1 MLSIHHDLR
10 VATTLLLALTIASAW
25 PLTSC
30 KQPTASPTTRA
41 SAAWPTS
48 LIDDLIDAPRDE
60 VTPRLRRRAPDAAL
74 LPGSLHRVRMTG
86 DDWIDE
92 VTLFFNL
99 RSDRVDAIVLK
110 YHATLDAT
118 SRADVL
124 TEAGLAA
131 HLARIE
137 QGEVVTTPWER
148 RRGLTLRA
156 RAADKQ
162 GRMTLTVEAT
172 KITSPPQ

>member
-10 VATTLLLALTIASAW
+10 VAATLLLALTIVSAW
-25 PLTSC
+25 PLSSC
-30 KQPTASPTTRA
+30 RQPTASPTGG
-41 SAAWPTS
+41 SVAWPAS
-48 LIDDLIDAPRDE
+48 LIEDLIDAPSGE
-60 VTPRLRRRAPDAAL
+60 VMPRLRGHTPDAAP

-92 VTLFFNL
+92 VIIFSNL

-131 HLARIE
+131 DLARIE
-137 QGEVVTTPWER
+137 QGEVVTTPWGR

-172 KITSPPQ
+172 KITSPPK